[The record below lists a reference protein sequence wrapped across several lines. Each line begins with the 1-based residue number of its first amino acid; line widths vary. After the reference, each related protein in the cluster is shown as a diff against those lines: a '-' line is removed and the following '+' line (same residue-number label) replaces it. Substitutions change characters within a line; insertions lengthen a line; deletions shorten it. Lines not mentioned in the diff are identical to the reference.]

1 MALQRFGPTASAAD
15 VAAATLQDGAAIV
28 EELVPDSLVE
38 TVTADLQEHLDTFG
52 YRSKRDFSGHNT
64 NRCHHVIEE
73 SPTSVDLISHD
84 MVMSVADEILLP
96 HCESYQINSITA
108 IEVCPGQKVQN
119 LHRDDC
125 VFPLQIPGL
134 EKIIACMWALTD
146 FTEENG
152 ATHVVL
158 GSNRHISMGENVD
171 LSNNVQAV
179 MPRGSVLFYLGSP
192 AQTLATNHDW
202 DLSTATPW
210 VGCGRRPINI

>member
-108 IEVCPGQKVQN
+108 IEVCPMWFWAAIV
-119 LHRDDC
+119 
-125 VFPLQIPGL
+125 ISAW
-134 EKIIACMWALTD
+134 EKT
-146 FTEENG
+146 
-152 ATHVVL
+152 
-158 GSNRHISMGENVD
+158 
-171 LSNNVQAV
+171 
-179 MPRGSVLFYLGSP
+179 
-192 AQTLATNHDW
+192 
-202 DLSTATPW
+202 STCPTTCKP
-210 VGCGRRPINI
+210 